1 MRCGQIMQC
10 SCSHFAKE
18 TLMDIHLENEV
29 VMSSLQNLNSLIF
42 PMARNKTSSTTQP
55 VSMPSLAL
63 SDLHIRLAVLEKEQQ
78 SLQKQIRKKRTELNN
93 LMEQMRSFATEMYS
107 KVAPIFQKISDIDQ
121 EIHTLFDEIFA
132 TRKLGKQTRKS
143 IESVYRNLQQTGV
156 ISARKNS
163 AEEEDDDDGEGFNFN
178 DMFEDEEDAEE
189 FRRKFREHQ
198 AAREEQE
205 SPSADRS
212 SDESRKIRQTF
223 LKLAE
228 IFHPDRTTESE
239 MQTRHTEIM
248 KEINKAYQD
257 GDLARLL
264 EIEQQHEVGEVID
277 NSSEDDLT
285 RKCKLLEQQNKIL
298 KNQYEKLKGELR
310 STKNTPEGS
319 MITDYKKAS
328 KKGFDP
334 VNQMLEEVNSQVE
347 VVSEIRNFV
356 KTFREQKMTIKD
368 FLAGPEVL
376 NSMEEESMEDLFDQM
391 FEELGVVIRY

>member
-1 MRCGQIMQC
+1 
-10 SCSHFAKE
+10 
-18 TLMDIHLENEV
+18 
-29 VMSSLQNLNSLIF
+29 MSSLQNLNSLIF
-42 PMARNKTSSTTQP
+42 PMARRKTSSTTQA
-55 VSMPSLAL
+55 VSTPSLAL
-63 SDLHIRLAVLEKEQQ
+63 SDLHIRLEVLEKEQQ
-78 SLQKQIRKKRTELNN
+78 SLQKQIKKKRTELKN
-93 LMEQMRSFATEMYS
+93 LIEQMRSFATEMYA
-107 KVAPIFQKISDIDQ
+107 KVAPLFQKISDMDQ

-143 IESVYRNLQQTGV
+143 IESVYRNLQRSGV

-163 AEEEDDDDGEGFNFN
+163 AEEDDDDDDEFNFS
-178 DMFEDEEDAEE
+178 DIFEDEENAEE
-189 FRRKFREHQ
+189 FRRRFREHQ

-228 IFHPDRTTESE
+228 IFHPDKATESE
-239 MQTRHTEIM
+239 MQARHTEIM
-248 KEINKAYQD
+248 QEINKAYQD

-285 RKCKLLEQQNKIL
+285 RKCKSLEQQNKIL

-310 STKNTPEGS
+310 STKTTPEGA
-319 MITDYKKAS
+319 MIVDCKKAS

-334 VNQMLEEVNSQVE
+334 VNQMLEEANSQVE
-347 VVSEIRNFV
+347 VVSEIRDFV
-356 KTFREQKMTIKD
+356 KNFREQKMTIKD
-368 FLAGPEVL
+368 FLAGPEIL
-376 NSMEEESMEDLFDQM
+376 NSMEEESMEDLLDQM